1 MSHTNITRLDEVTVL
16 TLERGKVNAL
26 NPSVVH
32 ELAARLE
39 ELERSDEVRA
49 LVLAGTGSFFTFG
62 FDIPEF
68 LSYPKEE
75 FTRFL
80 VDFTA
85 LYRRI
90 FLFPKPV
97 VAALNGHTIAGGCM
111 LALACDRRLM
121 ALGKSKISLNEIG
134 FGASVFAGCVEMLRA
149 CVGHSRAEAVLFSGE
164 IFEANEALGLGLID
178 RALPLDELPAAA
190 VEEARLLGSRD
201 GRAYRS
207 IKSLLRGPVA
217 EEIERREQASIREF
231 ADIWYSEETRAN
243 LRKIEIRS

>member
-1 MSHTNITRLDEVTVL
+1 MSHTRITRFDEVAVL
-16 TLERGKVNAL
+16 ALERGKVNAL
-26 NPSVVH
+26 DPAVVH
-32 ELAARLE
+32 EVSGGLD
-39 ELERSDEVRA
+39 ELERDDEVRA
-49 LVLAGTGSFFTFG
+49 LVLTGTGSFFSFG

-68 LSYPKEE
+68 LSYSKEE

-80 VDFTA
+80 VDFTG

-97 VAALNGHTIAGGCM
+97 VACLNGHTIAGGCM

-164 IFEANEALGLGLID
+164 MFRAEEALGLGLID
-178 RALPLDELPAAA
+178 RALPPEELPAAA
-190 VEEARLLGSRD
+190 VEEARLLGRRA

-217 EEIERREQASIREF
+217 EEIERREAASIQEF
-231 ADIWYSEETRAN
+231 AEIWYSPETWAN
-243 LRKIEIRS
+243 LKKIEIR

>member
-1 MSHTNITRLDEVTVL
+1 MSQTRMTQIDGIAVI

-26 NPSVVH
+26 NPDLVH
-32 ELAARLE
+32 ELDGRLE
-39 ELERSDEVRA
+39 EVRKDDDVRA
-49 LVLAGTGSFFTFG
+49 LVLTGTGSFFSFG

-80 VDFTA
+80 VDFTG

-97 VAALNGHTIAGGCM
+97 VAGLNGHTIAGGCM

-134 FGASVFAGCVEMLRA
+134 FGASVFSGCVEMLRG

-164 IFEANEALGLGLID
+164 MFKAEEALGLGLVD
-178 RALPLDELPAAA
+178 RAVPPDQLLAAA
-190 VEEARLLGSRD
+190 VDEARLLGSRD
-201 GRAYRS
+201 SRAFLS
-207 IKSLLRGPVA
+207 IKKLLRGPVA
-217 EEIERREQASIREF
+217 EEIERREAASIREF
-231 ADIWYSEETRAN
+231 ADIWYSEETWAN
-243 LRKIEIRS
+243 LRRIEIR